1 MGRVLCDWA
10 CHLCPHRKF
19 VCLNDNIDH
28 RKEGAE
34 LVSSLLCQN
43 EGQLVSSLLCQNEG
57 QLVSSL
63 LCQNEGQLV
72 SSLLC
77 QNEDPAS

>member
-34 LVSSLLCQN
+34 LVSSLLY
-43 EGQLVSSLLCQNEG
+43 
-57 QLVSSL
+57 
-63 LCQNEGQLV
+63 
-72 SSLLC
+72 
-77 QNEDPAS
+77 QNEDPASCSKEMLDCVRAWPREAYGSSL